1 MFSGWCWHARTQ
13 RPTRTPRTTGKPA
26 PSYGVTNINTC
37 IDKTT
42 TGNITRLLKVADL
55 ENIYTLYMY
64 KANKIKILKTT
75 RNGTIMNMEILLFF
89 LYLS

>member
-1 MFSGWCWHARTQ
+1 MSVILMFSGWCWHARTQ

-26 PSYGVTNINTC
+26 PSYGVTNIN

-64 KANKIKILKTT
+64 KANKIKILNALEMA
-75 RNGTIMNMEILLFF
+75 R
-89 LYLS
+89 

>member
-26 PSYGVTNINTC
+26 PSYGVYAININ

-55 ENIYTLYMY
+55 ENIIIYMY
-64 KANKIKILKTT
+64 KANKIKILKALEMA
-75 RNGTIMNMEILLFF
+75 R
-89 LYLS
+89 